1 MLLAESSRLAWG
13 ATMVVVT
20 CVITEKLLAS
30 LVRLR
35 DAGRRVSLVSLD
47 NNFRGDD
54 VEGIQVFH
62 IDPDQIDIEDPG

>member
-1 MLLAESSRLAWG
+1 
-13 ATMVVVT
+13 MVVVT

-30 LVRLR
+30 LIKLR

-47 NNFRGDD
+47 NTFTGSD

-62 IDPDQIDIEDPG
+62 IDPDKIDIADPGQWESEETPEV